1 MENLKIDRPTKI
13 TLLKWLRQ
21 GYIDTQELTA
31 LHAKATG
38 DKFLSMEEAREFLK
52 HLEETY

>member
-38 DKFLSMEEAREFLK
+38 DKVLSMEEAREFLK